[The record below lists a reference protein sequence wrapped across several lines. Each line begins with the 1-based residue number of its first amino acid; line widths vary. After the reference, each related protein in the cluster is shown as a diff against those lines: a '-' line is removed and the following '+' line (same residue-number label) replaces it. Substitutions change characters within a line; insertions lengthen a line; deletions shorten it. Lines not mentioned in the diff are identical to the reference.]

1 MMTVQDHG
9 AVAAAAIEDNP
20 HGGPR
25 HNVPLGTLVLRAG
38 LLPLEAIEQSLR
50 EAIKTGRRLGQVL
63 AERGL
68 EERDLVRLLAAQNAQ
83 PFVDLT
89 AYPIDYDA
97 VRLLPQAVART
108 YCAIPIARDEAR
120 VTVAVPDADDARQ
133 SDRLR
138 DALKYPVRLV
148 TASRTDIKDAIERA
162 SPADPPPVVPPPP
175 ETYDVSVR
183 LVNGAVIPVDSVPS
197 LEAAQALAE
206 RVASEARVGA
216 IIKMREGTIDGAEV
230 VSVEVFHSAQAT

>member
-1 MMTVQDHG
+1 MMVQEHG
-9 AVAAAAIEDNP
+9 AVAAAAIEENP

-89 AYPIDYDA
+89 TFPIDFEA

-108 YCAIPIARDEAR
+108 YCAIPIARDETG
-120 VTVAVPDADDARQ
+120 VTVAVPNADDERQ
-133 SDRLR
+133 GDRLR
-138 DALKYPVRLV
+138 DALKSPVRLV

-162 SPADPPPVVPPPP
+162 SPVDAPPVVPPPP
-175 ETYDVSVR
+175 ETHEVSVR
-183 LVNGAVIPVDSVPS
+183 LVNGAVVPVDSMPS

-206 RVASEARVGA
+206 RVASEAQVGA
-216 IIKMREGTIDGAEV
+216 MIKMREGTIDGSDV
-230 VSVEVFHSAQAT
+230 VSVEVFRGEHAS

>member
-1 MMTVQDHG
+1 VMTVQKQG
-9 AVAAAAIEDNP
+9 AVAAAAIEENP
-20 HGGPR
+20 QGGPR
-25 HNVPLGTLVLRAG
+25 HNVPLGTLALRAG

-89 AYPIDYDA
+89 AFPIDYDA
-97 VRLLPQAVART
+97 ARLLPQAVART
-108 YCAIPIARDEAR
+108 YCAIPIARDER
-120 VTVAVPDADDARQ
+120 CLTVAVPNADDARQ
-133 SDRLR
+133 RERLR
-138 DALKYPVRLV
+138 EALKYPVRLV
-148 TASRTDIKDAIERA
+148 TAARGDIKDAIERV
-162 SPADPPPVVPPPP
+162 SPADPPPVVAPLP

-183 LVNGAVIPVDSVPS
+183 LVNGAVVPVDSFSS

-216 IIKMREGTIDGAEV
+216 MIKMREGTIDGAEV
-230 VSVEVFHSAQAT
+230 VSVEIFEGGEAA

>member
-1 MMTVQDHG
+1 MMVQEHG
-9 AVAAAAIEDNP
+9 AVAAAAIEENP
-20 HGGPR
+20 QGGPR

-89 AYPIDYDA
+89 AFPIDYEA

-108 YCAIPIARDEAR
+108 YCAIPIARDETG
-120 VTVAVPDADDARQ
+120 VTVAVPNAEDERQ
-133 SDRLR
+133 GDRLR

-148 TASRTDIKDAIERA
+148 TASRTDIKDVIESV
-162 SPADPPPVVPPPP
+162 SPADPPPVAPPPP

-183 LVNGAVIPVDSVPS
+183 LVNGAIVPVDSMPS

-216 IIKMREGTIDGAEV
+216 MIKMREGTIDGSDV
-230 VSVEVFHSAQAT
+230 VSVEVFLGEHAS

>member
-1 MMTVQDHG
+1 MTVQDETS
-9 AVAAAAIEDNP
+9 VVAAIEENP

-89 AYPIDYDA
+89 TFPIDFEA
-97 VRLLPQAVART
+97 VRLLSQAVART
-108 YCAIPIARDEAR
+108 YCAIPIARDETR

-148 TASRTDIKDAIERA
+148 TASRTDIKDAIERV
-162 SPADPPPVVPPPP
+162 SPVDPPPVVPPTPP

-183 LVNGAVIPVDSVPS
+183 L
-197 LEAAQALAE
+197 
-206 RVASEARVGA
+206 
-216 IIKMREGTIDGAEV
+216 
-230 VSVEVFHSAQAT
+230 